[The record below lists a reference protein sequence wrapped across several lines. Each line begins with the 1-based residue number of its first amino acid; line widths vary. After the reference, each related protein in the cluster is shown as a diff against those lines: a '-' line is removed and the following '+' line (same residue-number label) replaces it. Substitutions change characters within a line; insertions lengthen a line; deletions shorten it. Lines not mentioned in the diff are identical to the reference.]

1 MNLKVGKNLEN
12 KRIVVTGGAGF
23 FGSEVVSQLSKLGS
37 KVIVL
42 DNFSSGKE
50 HYVSNLPNI
59 YVVKGDVRNK
69 ELVSKVVSDADFVIH
84 MAALPFV
91 PDSYYYPQEFFN
103 VNVDGTLNVLLE
115 SMKSKSVKRFIHISS
130 SEVYGSAKTIP
141 MNEEHPALPH
151 STYAVSKLA
160 ADRAVFALHKEHS
173 FPIVIIRPFN
183 TYGTR
188 ITEPYI
194 IPEIAIQL
202 LDGKNEVIL
211 GNVESARDFTFVGDS
226 AAGIISSLISEKAIG
241 ETINLGNNK
250 SVKIK
255 EIVFLMAKIL
265 NKEVKIKTDET
276 RFRPYDVE
284 NLVCD
289 FTKAKQILDWEP
301 HISLEEGLTIT
312 LDWIS
317 KNKISF
323 KSPFKSW
330 AAAFKS

>member
-1 MNLKVGKNLEN
+1 MEIEKNLEN
-12 KRIVVTGGAGF
+12 ERIVITGGAGF
-23 FGSEVVSQLSKLGS
+23 FGSEVASQLSILGA
-37 KVIVL
+37 KVVVL

-50 HYVSNLPNI
+50 HYVSNLPNVYI
-59 YVVKGDVRNK
+59 VHGDVRNK
-69 ELVSKVVSDADFVIH
+69 ELVGKVMKDAGLVIH

-91 PDSYYYPQEFFN
+91 PDSYYYPQEFFS

-115 SMKSKSVKRFIHISS
+115 SMKSKSVKKFIHISS
-130 SEVYGSAKTIP
+130 SEIYGSAKTIP
-141 MNEEHPALPH
+141 MNEEHPTLPH

-173 FPIVIIRPFN
+173 FPVTIIRPFN
-183 TYGTR
+183 TYGPR

-202 LDGKNEVIL
+202 LDGKSEIIL
-211 GNVESARDFTFVGDS
+211 GNVDSARDFTFVGDS
-226 AAGIISSLISEKAIG
+226 ARGIILSLLSEEVIG
-241 ETINLGNNK
+241 ETINLGSNN

-255 EIVFLMAKIL
+255 ELVNLMAKIL
-265 NKEVKIKTDET
+265 DKQITIKSDES

-289 FTKAKQILDWEP
+289 NTKAKQILNWEP
-301 HISLEEGLTIT
+301 KISLEDGLTIT
-312 LDWIS
+312 LEWLS